1 METLWFSLAFSLIAI
16 TTEPNLLNQ
25 RHVPGGLQVQS
36 TDHNLA
42 QKDIAP
48 RFKSQL
54 HHSLPTTYFPNQVT
68 HLCWASV
75 CSFVKWTMSF
85 FQLKTPSSLLKKKI
99 LLRGQ
104 VGVRFLFDYEERGM
118 LLIISGVD
126 YISYQ

>member
-1 METLWFSLAFSLIAI
+1 METLWSSLAFSLIAM
-16 TTEPNLLNQ
+16 TTESNLLNQ
-25 RHVPGGLQVQS
+25 RPVPGGLQVQS

-48 RFKSQL
+48 MFKSQL
-54 HHSLPTTYFPNQVT
+54 HHSLPTTYFPNKVT

-75 CSFVKWTMSF
+75 CSLVKWDNVIFPAENPF
-85 FQLKTPSSLLKKKI
+85 FIIEKNI

-104 VGVRFLFDYEERGM
+104 VGVRFLFDYEGREM
-118 LLIISGVD
+118 LLIMSGVD